1 MHDHSAVFEQQLED
15 FEEAWEAGTP
25 PMIDQ
30 ALQAVP
36 DDERWDLLVESV
48 KIDLERRW
56 RDTNPRTA
64 GSTLPKRP
72 RLDDYA
78 RVYKQLHPVEQLP
91 VDLVAEE
98 YRVRRLCGEHPREE
112 DYLKRFRLKR
122 AAWLSSVKRVEEE
135 LFDRTPSKY
144 STRQANVGELPIQT
158 RCPHCQNHINIA
170 DDAKLEEIIC
180 DACGSAISLLGSQ
193 ATETLAQELC
203 RTLGHFELIS
213 RLGTGHFGTVWKA
226 RDKDLERLVA
236 VKIPRKGALSAAES
250 ASFLKEARTVAQLNH
265 PNIVPIHE
273 VGRDKDTVYIVSE
286 YIQGA
291 TLREWLNGKRP
302 DMTQIAELCE
312 KLADGLQHAHEA
324 GVVHRDIKPSNIM
337 LDLTGAPHI
346 MDFGLAKRGAGEIR
360 MTHDG
365 QILGTPAYM
374 SPEQAEGNSHE
385 ADRRSDVYSLG
396 VVLYE
401 LLTGNLPFRGDMLML
416 IVQITA
422 EEPPSPRKLNAHIPV
437 DMETI
442 CLKCLEKDPAKRYQ
456 SAHEVAA
463 ELRRFIEGKPIHA
476 RPVGPVAKTWR
487 WCKRNRAIAAL
498 IVAVISTFACGTAVS
513 SAMYVREA
521 AALYSTKEVLSQ
533 MYVKE
538 AELQDLNALMRGLTW
553 LSAALALDEGNPQ
566 REPISRMR
574 VAAAL
579 QSSPSL
585 EQMWFHTGGID
596 FTTISRDGQMVLTSG
611 VDNTARVWNVTTGLP
626 VTEPFVH
633 TDRIRH
639 AEFSHDGK
647 YFATACNDG
656 TAYVWEIS
664 TGKQLARIKHGNRK
678 NNPDLPAFVASVRIC
693 PPDPTKPEQLIIAT
707 ASYDHTATVW
717 DGRTGKQLAQLPH
730 DGPVTDVIFDSTG
743 RNLFTASGDETARIW
758 NWRKPIEEG
767 GENPK
772 VLHHDNAISAMAITH
787 NDRTMITGTN
797 SGDVYLWD
805 VATAEEIDTEQNV
818 HAGLITHITCSPDG
832 QLFATA
838 SHDRTA
844 RVWSVADGYTLHSK
858 PFVHQFRTNSVA
870 FSDDSRLLASASE
883 DGTVCIWDTTTG
895 STATPLIPHS
905 SSVSHVEFLPG
916 RDQKLKLLTSCTD
929 GTARLWELPAKPQL
943 LTLPQTS
950 PISSFS
956 ISPQNDWCV
965 MTSKGHQNTLIA
977 VHVTDKEELSTH
989 PIPANNDLNGHK
1001 FHVSCGAMSA
1011 DAQLVATGD
1020 VDGTVIV
1027 WDRVSATPVTSRLPH
1042 QGPVRTVEL
1051 SADGKLL
1058 LVHSRDSIR
1067 SQFVTCWEVQDAF
1080 EPLWSI
1086 KGALTHA
1093 TFSPDGTQVAV
1104 ADGNNIQLLNAR
1116 TGKSSGVKITH
1127 DLRIQ
1132 HCQFSPDGQF
1142 LLTCSDDKTARL
1154 WEVSSGKPWGNPLV
1168 HSAAVIFGK
1177 FDPTGKRLVTL
1188 AREISTVVGDN
1199 AVRVWDARTTTPVT
1213 KRLPHFFLEDTTMAQ
1228 SSLMFSRDGKL
1239 LLTMGNK
1246 PDVAIVWSVATSE
1259 LALPPFSASAPVVAA
1274 GFANNDRSIL
1284 LLHGKDPANEILH
1297 SLSLHEL
1304 PRDTRDVDAII
1315 QHTKLLSSQRID
1327 KLSDALPLTPAELR
1341 KLWNK
1346 FRSPTP

>member
-36 DDERWDLLVESV
+36 DEERWDLLVELV

-64 GSTLPKRP
+64 GSTLPERP

-78 RVYKQLHPVEQLP
+78 RIYRQLAPVEQLP

-170 DDAKLEEIIC
+170 DETKLEEIIC
-180 DACGSAISLLGSQ
+180 DACGSGISLLGSQ
-193 ATETLAQELC
+193 ATETLAQDLC

-226 RDKDLERLVA
+226 RDKDLERMVA
-236 VKIPRKGALSAAES
+236 VKIPRKGALSTTES
-250 ASFLKEARTVAQLNH
+250 ANFFKEARTVAQLNH

-273 VGRDKDTVYIVSE
+273 VGRDNDTVYIVSE

-291 TLREWLNGKRP
+291 TLREWLNGKQL

-312 KLADGLQHAHEA
+312 QLANGLQHAHEA
-324 GVVHRDIKPSNIM
+324 GVTHRDIKPSNIM
-337 LDLTGAPHI
+337 LDLTGTPHI
-346 MDFGLAKRGAGEIR
+346 MDFGLAKRDAGEIQ
-360 MTHDG
+360 MTLDG

-374 SPEQAEGNSHE
+374 SPEQAEGNSHK
-385 ADRRSDVYSLG
+385 ADSRSDVYSLG

-422 EEPPSPRKLNAHIPV
+422 EEPPSPRKLHAHIPV

-456 SAHEVAA
+456 SAQEVAA

-538 AELQDLNALMRGLTW
+538 AELQDSNALMRGLTW
-553 LSAALALDEGNPQ
+553 LAAALALDEGNPQ

-585 EQMWFHTGGID
+585 EQMWFHTGGIG
-596 FTTISRDGQMVLTSG
+596 FTTISPDGQMVLTAG
-611 VDNTARVWNVTTGLP
+611 VDKTARVWNVTTGLP

-647 YFATACNDG
+647 YIATACNDG

-678 NNPDLPAFVASVRIC
+678 NNPNLPAFVSCVRIC
-693 PPDPTKPEQLIIAT
+693 PPDPAQPEQLIIAT
-707 ASYDHTATVW
+707 ASFDHTATVW
-717 DGRTGKQLAQLPH
+717 DGRTGEQLAQLSH
-730 DGPVTDVIFDSTG
+730 DGPVSDVVFDSTG

-772 VLHHDNAISAMAITH
+772 VLHHDNAISVMAITH
-787 NDRTMITGTN
+787 NDQTMITGTN

-805 VATAEEIDTEQNV
+805 VATAEEVDSEQNV
-818 HAGLITHITCSPDG
+818 HNGLIAHITCSPDG
-832 QLFATA
+832 KLFATA

-844 RVWSVADGYTLHSK
+844 RLWRVADGYTLHSE

-870 FSDDSRLLASASE
+870 FSDDSRLLATASE
-883 DGTVCIWDTTTG
+883 DGTVRIWDTTTG
-895 STATPLIPHS
+895 SPATPLIPHS
-905 SSVSHVEFLPG
+905 GSVSHVEFLPG

-929 GTARLWELPAKPQL
+929 GTARLWELATKPRR
-943 LTLPQTS
+943 LPLPHMS
-950 PISSFS
+950 PVNCFASC
-956 ISPQNDWCV
+956 PQSNWYV
-965 MTSKGHQNTLIA
+965 MTNKGNQNSLMTVQITDEGELNTQTIPVNIEIDGIALHTSCATL
-977 VHVTDKEELSTH
+977 
-989 PIPANNDLNGHK
+989 
-1001 FHVSCGAMSA
+1001 SA
-1011 DAQLVATGD
+1011 DAKYLAAGFTEGYVTTWDLVNANP
-1020 VDGTVIV
+1020 
-1027 WDRVSATPVTSRLPH
+1027 VSALLAHDGAVQTI
-1042 QGPVRTVEL
+1042 EL
-1051 SADGKLL
+1051 SDDGKLL
-1058 LVHSRDSIR
+1058 LVRCR
-1067 SQFVTCWEVQDAF
+1067 NGAKEQTVTCWDTQNSD
-1080 EPLWSI
+1080 EPLWSLD
-1086 KGALTHA
+1086 GAIAHA
-1093 TFSPDGTQVAV
+1093 TFSRKGTQVAV
-1104 ADGNNIQLLNAR
+1104 ANGNETLILNAL
-1116 TGKSSGVKITH
+1116 TGISTGVKITH
-1127 DLRIQ
+1127 NHRMR
-1132 HCQFSPDGQF
+1132 HCQFSPNGQL

-1154 WEVSSGKPWGNPLV
+1154 WNVSSGKPVGNPLV
-1168 HSAAVIFGK
+1168 HTASVIYGM
-1177 FDPTGKRLVTL
+1177 FDPTGTRVATL
-1188 AREISTVVGDN
+1188 AYDTTTVSGEN
-1199 AVRVWDARTTTPVT
+1199 SARVWDVGTTTPLT
-1213 KRLPHFFLEDTTMAQ
+1213 KRLPHFVLSASSTAT
-1228 SSLMFSRDGKL
+1228 SSLMFSQDGKL
-1239 LLTMGNK
+1239 LLTVGK
-1246 PDVAIVWSVATSE
+1246 SPDAAYVWGVDTSE
-1259 LALPPFSASAPVVAA
+1259 LALPPLSSNAPILAA
-1274 GFANNDRSIL
+1274 GFANSDQSIL
-1284 LLHGKDPANEILH
+1284 LLHGKDPAEDTLH

-1304 PRDTRDVDAII
+1304 PKDTRDVDTII

-1327 KLSDALPLTPAELR
+1327 KLSDAMPLTPTELHN
-1341 KLWNK
+1341 LWNK
-1346 FRSPTP
+1346 FRSPAQ